1 MSPVNAFPANGRG
14 FYDVFGNAWEWN
26 IDFFS
31 PLPGF
36 EVNRL
41 YEDFSTPCFDGLH
54 HVIQGSS
61 FISSGNEASVYSRYH
76 FRPHFLQH
84 ASFRLVEQL
93 SDRLLTS
100 DTDSPGP
107 YVGSYPFRVLESD
120 MKKNSQ
126 ANMYVPSRAEIL
138 NKYFGDITNSRFG
151 SLITNMSALT
161 SYRRIAELLS
171 KVYIREI
178 KRPLSLA
185 SVIDVGCGAGGLTL
199 SLASQVKLALGIDHD
214 SLHINLA
221 RDVAGNNIE
230 SYQFETTGGNLSAPF
245 KLNVDSSV
253 TDKSLV
259 DFRQADPMCLPAELH
274 GFDIVILN
282 DVIDKVSAPNSVL
295 GRLGKYF
302 IFSLSIFGI

>member
-1 MSPVNAFPANGRG
+1 MTPVNAFPANKLG
-14 FYDVFGNAWEWN
+14 FHDVFGNAWEWN

-61 FISSGNEASVYSRYH
+61 FMSTGNEASVYSRYH

-93 SDRLLTS
+93 SERLVTS

-107 YVGSYPFRVLESD
+107 YVGSYPFRIFESKMRD
-120 MKKNSQ
+120 NQTSVYK
-126 ANMYVPSRAEIL
+126 PSRAEVL
-138 NKYFGDITNSRFG
+138 DKYFGNISNSRFG
-151 SLITNMSALT
+151 SLINNVSALT
-161 SYRRIAELLS
+161 SYHKIADLVAN
-171 KVYIREI
+171 VYVNQT
-178 KRPLSLA
+178 KQPLSSA

-199 SLASQVKLALGIDHD
+199 SLASRVKVAMGMDHD
-214 SLHINLA
+214 SENISLA
-221 RDVAGNNIE
+221 RDVAANNID
-230 SYQFETTGGNLSAPF
+230 SYQFNTGGNLSAPT
-245 KLNVDSSV
+245 KLNHERVG
-253 TDKSLV
+253 DKSLV

-274 GFDIVILN
+274 GFDIVVLN

-295 GRLGKYF
+295 GRLGK
-302 IFSLSIFGI
+302 SIYCFLMLPYNACS

>member
-1 MSPVNAFPANGRG
+1 MSPVNAFPANKRG
-14 FYDVFGNAWEWN
+14 FHDVFGNAWEWN

-93 SDRLLTS
+93 SDRLVTS

-107 YVGSYPFRVLESD
+107 YVGSYPFRVFESD
-120 MKKNSQ
+120 MKNNQ
-126 ANMYVPSRAEIL
+126 ANIYVPSRAEIL
-138 NKYFGDITNSRFG
+138 NKYFGDITNSRFK
-151 SLITNMSALT
+151 SMFSNVSALT
-161 SYRRIAELLS
+161 SYHKIAELLS
-171 KVYIREI
+171 NVYTREL

-199 SLASQVKLALGIDHD
+199 SLATQVKLALGIDHD
-214 SLHINLA
+214 SFHISLA
-221 RDVAGNNIE
+221 REVASKSID
-230 SYQFETTGGNLSAPF
+230 SYQFETGGVLSAPF
-245 KLNVDSSV
+245 KLNLDSSI
-253 TDKSLV
+253 DKSLV

-295 GRLGKYF
+295 GRLGKHF
-302 IFSLSIFGI
+302 CLLF